1 MSVPA
6 RGRPG
11 AAEFDP
17 FYGRY
22 IARIE
27 SDDILEVLARQLPE
41 MQRTL
46 GGLGPEVAEHRYAPD
61 KWTVK
66 QVLGHVL
73 DSERIFATRA
83 LCIARGE
90 TQPLPGFD
98 ENAYAAA
105 SAVDA
110 RPLGEVLREFEHL
123 RKSNLALF
131 ESLDDAAWR
140 SVGHANGAPISVRA
154 IAWILAGHADH
165 HLNVLRERY
174 PGVRR

>member
-1 MSVPA
+1 MDIPA
-6 RGRPG
+6 RSRPG
-11 AAEFDP
+11 VTEFDP

-27 SDDILEVLARQLPE
+27 SDDVLDVLTRQLPE

-46 GGLGPEVAEHRYAPD
+46 GGLGPEMEGHRYAPD

-83 LCIARGE
+83 LCVARGE

-105 SAVDA
+105 SAMDT

-123 RKSNLALF
+123 RRSNLALF
-131 ESLDDAAWR
+131 EGLDDEAWQR
-140 SVGHANGAPISVRA
+140 VGHANGSSISVRA
-154 IAWILAGHADH
+154 IAH
-165 HLNVLRERY
+165 RR
-174 PGVRR
+174 VRLMR

>member
-1 MSVPA
+1 MSVFA
-6 RGRPG
+6 RGRPD
-11 AAEFDP
+11 ASEFDP
-17 FYGRY
+17 YYGRY

-27 SDDILEVLARQLPE
+27 SDDIREVLARQLPE
-41 MQRTL
+41 MQRAL
-46 GGLGPEVAEHRYAPD
+46 GDLGPEVAAHRYAPD

-90 TQPLPGFD
+90 TRPLPGFD

-105 SAVDA
+105 SAVDV
-110 RPLGEVLREFEHL
+110 RPLGEVLREFELL
-123 RKSNLALF
+123 RRSNLSLF
-131 ESLDDAAWR
+131 DGLDDDAWR
-140 SVGHANGAPISVRA
+140 RVGHANDAPISVRA

-165 HLNVLRERY
+165 HMNVLRERY
-174 PGVRR
+174 LGGER